1 MAGYEH
7 GDRNGRRRAVPCPGK
22 KMRNRG
28 ELLQS
33 VAVAG
38 SMLAIVT
45 VAAAFGWQLG
55 RKDRSREAHAEQA
68 VKARTPARTGMGGE
82 ERPAAGEKTERYSI
96 LFIGNS
102 HSEHL
107 PGALGALARAS
118 GIDLETEKVNPGGAQ
133 LIEHMRSP
141 ATLGAL
147 NRQKRDFVVLQ
158 EHSIVPGVPE
168 HRQTEMLPAARKLCE
183 LARKQGARPVLY
195 LTWARERGDPVNK
208 KLFPADTYDK
218 MQARVIEGYR
228 EVARDT
234 GARLVPVG
242 AAWQTVMRE
251 RPDIELF
258 DPDGQ
263 HASWAG
269 VHLAAAV
276 FLASLFERDP
286 AGIEESSLPNIPG
299 LSEEQASYLRQVAK
313 RTVSSFGR

>member
-1 MAGYEH
+1 MLG
-7 GDRNGRRRAVPCPGK
+7 
-22 KMRNRG
+22 
-28 ELLQS
+28 
-33 VAVAG
+33 VAIAG

-55 RKDRSREAHAEQA
+55 RKAGS
-68 VKARTPARTGMGGE
+68 GE
-82 ERPAAGEKTERYSI
+82 ERPEQAKSARTPSPPGESGQKRKAGGGKTERYSI

-118 GIDLETEKVNPGGAQ
+118 GIDIEAEKVNPGGAQ
-133 LIEHMRSP
+133 LIEHLRNP

-147 NRQKRDFVVLQ
+147 RREKRDFVVLQ
-158 EHSIVPGVPE
+158 EQSIVPGVPE
-168 HRQTEMLPAARKLCE
+168 LRQTEMLPAARKLCE

-208 KLFPADTYDK
+208 RLFPADTYDK

-228 EVARDT
+228 EVAADT

-242 AAWQTVMRE
+242 AAWRTVMRE

-258 DPDGQ
+258 APDGQ

-286 AGIEESSLPNIPG
+286 AGIEESSLPDIPG
-299 LSEEQASYLRQVAK
+299 LSGEQARYLRQVAK
-313 RTVSSFGR
+313 LTASSFGR